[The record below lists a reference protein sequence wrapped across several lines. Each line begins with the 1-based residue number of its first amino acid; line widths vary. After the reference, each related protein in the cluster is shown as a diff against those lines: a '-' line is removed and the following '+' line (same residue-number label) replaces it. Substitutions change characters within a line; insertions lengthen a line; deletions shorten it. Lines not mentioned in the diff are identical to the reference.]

1 MRYGL
6 SHRVEGIES
15 KLIEDTLS
23 LVQSGELKDSK
34 IVDPTGFS
42 KRSSVGMWISDR
54 DILNEYLL
62 VAQYVN
68 RRCGWDFE
76 IDEIE
81 PLQYTE
87 YYEGGEFDWHVDQ
100 HSTPYSDNRVRK
112 VSFSII
118 LNDDFNGGDFDLE
131 TGNPNKDVRYD
142 TIDAQKGQGVFF
154 QSDYFHRVRPVTG
167 GVRKSLVGWVLGPK
181 FL

>member
-6 SHRVEGIES
+6 AYKVGDIN
-15 KLIEDTLS
+15 KDLIKETLS
-23 LVQSGELKDSK
+23 LVDSEELKDSK
-34 IVDPTGFS
+34 IVDPTGYS

-54 DILNEYLL
+54 NILNQYMSI
-62 VAQYVN
+62 AQFIN

-76 IDEIE
+76 LDEIE

-87 YYEGGEFDWHVDQ
+87 YYEGGEFGWHVDQ
-100 HSTPYSDNRVRK
+100 HNTPYSDNRVRK

-118 LNDDFNGGDFDLE
+118 LNDDFNGGEFDLE

-142 TIDAQKGQGVFF
+142 TMNVKKDQGVFF